1 MAYDYDKTHAGI
13 MKSATRRFM
22 EAGFAGASVRQIC
35 KDAGVTN
42 GAFYAH
48 FDSKEE
54 LFGELVG
61 PALEGLDELR
71 GNETSHYM
79 VVQSPEDVLESLNL
93 AFSTDE
99 AVIRYV
105 YGHKD
110 AFLLLLKASGGTS
123 FENYLGRIVEEEKR
137 GTIAFFELC
146 KLFVAK
152 PENMSESIA
161 AQASSF
167 VVSTIFDCL
176 LSEKTEE
183 EAIREV
189 QLASEFCIAGLRQI
203 WGLSG
208 RVRVWCRPGPF
219 LYGTS

>member
-13 MKSATRRFM
+13 MESATRRFM
-22 EAGFAGASVRQIC
+22 ETGFTGASVRQIC

-48 FDSKEE
+48 FESKEE

-71 GNETSHYM
+71 GSETSQYM
-79 VVQSPEDVLESLNL
+79 EIQSPEDVLESLNL
-93 AFSTDE
+93 AFVTDE
-99 AVIRYV
+99 AVIHYI
-105 YGHKD
+105 YEHKD

-123 FENYLGRIVEEEKR
+123 FENYPSRIVEEEKQ

-146 KLFVAK
+146 KPFVRR
-152 PENMSESIA
+152 PENMSESVA

-167 VVSTIFDCL
+167 IVSTIFDCL
-176 LSEKTEE
+176 LSGKTEE

-203 WGLSG
+203 WGM
-208 RVRVWCRPGPF
+208 
-219 LYGTS
+219 